1 MKTTTIPA
9 NLDADVAALTGWRFE
24 CVEALRALVREAAEL
39 EEGIKWG
46 HLVYA
51 AASLS
56 LDHQR
61 GAGSWRSRLSAGAC
75 SRSCMP

>member
-1 MKTTTIPA
+1 MKKTTAAASPEA
-9 NLDADVAALTGWRFE
+9 YVAALTGWQRDR
-24 CVEALRALVREAAEL
+24 VEALRALVREAAEL

-56 LDHQR
+56 LGHQR